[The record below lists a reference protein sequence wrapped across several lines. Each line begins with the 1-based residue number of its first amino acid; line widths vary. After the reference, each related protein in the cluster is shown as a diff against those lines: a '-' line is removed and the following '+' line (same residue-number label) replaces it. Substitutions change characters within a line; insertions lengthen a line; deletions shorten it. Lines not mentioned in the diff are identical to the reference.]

1 MRQRLLGHSGTAVSD
16 LALGTMTFGAESDE
30 ATSHAIL
37 DAYAAAGGT
46 LIDTADVYSA
56 GESERIVGRWLA
68 ANPDAADRM
77 IVATKGRFPM
87 GKGPND
93 VGLSRRHL
101 RRALAASLERLGV
114 DHVDLYQF
122 HAWDPLTPVEET
134 LRFADDAIRA
144 GDIAYY
150 GWSNLTGWQLAEI
163 VHTARA
169 MGVPQPVTLQPQYNL
184 LARELEFEVVPAA
197 ERYDVGLL
205 PWGPLAGGWL
215 TGKYTKDARPSG
227 ATRLGENPDRGME
240 AYDRKAGSDRT
251 WAVLDVLTAV
261 AAEVDAS
268 CAQVALAWLVD
279 RPAVTSVILGARTV
293 GQLEANMAAASVT
306 LSADQRARLDTVSAV
321 HAPDYPY
328 GELGIEQRSRSLGGG
343 R

>member
-1 MRQRLLGHSGTAVSD
+1 
-16 LALGTMTFGAESDE
+16 MTFGAESDE
-30 ATSHAIL
+30 AVSHAML

-68 ANPDAADRM
+68 ANPDMAERM
-77 IVATKGRFPM
+77 VVTTKGRFPM

-101 RRALAASLERLGV
+101 RRALADSLKRLGTE
-114 DHVDLYQF
+114 HIDLYQF
-122 HAWDPLTPVEET
+122 HAWDPLTPVDET

-144 GDIAYY
+144 GHIAYY

-184 LARELEFEVVPAA
+184 LARELEFEAVPAA
-197 ERYDVGLL
+197 ERYTVGLL

-215 TGKYTKDARPSG
+215 TGKYSRDERPTG
-227 ATRLGENPDRGME
+227 ATRLGENPNRGME
-240 AYDRKAGSDRT
+240 AYDRKAASDRT
-251 WAVLDVLTAV
+251 WRVLDAVASV
-261 AAEVDAS
+261 AAETGAS
-268 CAQVALAWLVD
+268 AAQVALAWLVD

-293 GQLEANMAAASVT
+293 EQLEANMAAAELT
-306 LSADQRARLDTVSAV
+306 LTPEQRAALDDASAV
-321 HAPDYPY
+321 QAPDYPY
-328 GELGIEQRSRSLGGG
+328 GELGVEQRSRRLDGG

>member
-87 GKGPND
+87 GQGPND

-215 TGKYTKDARPSG
+215 TGKYARDTRPSG

-251 WAVLDVLTAV
+251 WAVLDALTAV

-268 CAQVALAWLVD
+268 PAQVALAWLVD

-293 GQLEANMAAASVT
+293 DQLEANMAAASLT
-306 LSADQRARLDTVSAV
+306 LSADQRARLDTASAV
-321 HAPDYPY
+321 RAPDYPY
-328 GELGIEQRSRSLGGG
+328 GELGLDQRSRRLDGG